1 MGPFLVAFN
10 VTKYMFYRFLTAVG
24 KGDSELKEVTMKKD
38 QVKLELKNEYASLE
52 LTIDYNANGLRLK
65 IIDLLSGKVCYF
77 DPLQIE
83 CLLRM
88 DSELLDAY
96 LPY

>member
-1 MGPFLVAFN
+1 
-10 VTKYMFYRFLTAVG
+10 
-24 KGDSELKEVTMKKD
+24 MKKE
-38 QVKLELKNEYASLE
+38 QVTLVLKNEYASLE
-52 LTIDYNANGLRLK
+52 VTVDHEANGARLK
-65 IIDLLSGKVCYF
+65 ITDMLSGRVGYF

-88 DSELLDAY
+88 DLELLDRY